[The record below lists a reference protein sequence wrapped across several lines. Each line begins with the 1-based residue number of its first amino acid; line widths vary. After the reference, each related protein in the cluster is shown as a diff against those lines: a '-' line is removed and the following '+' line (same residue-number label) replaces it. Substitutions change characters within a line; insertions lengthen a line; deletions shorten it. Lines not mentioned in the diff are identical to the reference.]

1 MEKNEIPKINNNIKP
16 ISMYDEMSSSYLSY
30 AMSVIVSRALP
41 DIRDGLKPVHRRI
54 IYAMHKGGFDWSK
67 QFRKSAR
74 IVGDVIG
81 KYHPHGDQA
90 VYDALV
96 RMVQEFSMS
105 LPLVDGQGN
114 FGSIDGDPP
123 AAMRYTE
130 TKLAK
135 VSQFLID
142 DIEKNTV
149 SFKSNYDETEQE
161 PIVLP
166 AQYPNLLVNGAGGIA
181 VGMATSIPPHNLGEV
196 VDGTLA
202 LIKNK
207 DIKINELMKHIP
219 GPDFPTGG
227 LIIGK
232 DIIKQGYKT
241 GRGSFKIR
249 GEISVENLKNG
260 KDRLVVSSIP
270 YQINKSNLNER
281 IAELVR
287 DKKIEGISDIRDES
301 NSEGIRVSID
311 LRRNV
316 EPETV
321 KRQLYKYTSI
331 ESSFGFNSLAIVDQK
346 PKTCNLKDFLENFLK
361 FREDVVIKR
370 TKFDL
375 KKAEERVHILLGLSV
390 SVENIDKVI
399 KIIRSSKNPDEA
411 KNSLLKTTWKINKS
425 SKLIKLVDSKNYKG
439 KYVLSNDQVISIL
452 ELRLQKLTA
461 IGINEIEVE
470 IKKLAEEIS
479 KYKKIINSKN
489 ELLRVISSDLQ
500 MIKDKFSV
508 PRRTKI
514 IDAILNYDIEETIQK
529 ESVIITITLQGY
541 IKRGALSG
549 VKQQKRGGKGK
560 TGIKTREEDSVVQTL
575 SVDTHT
581 SLLFFSTEGLAYKV
595 KAWKI
600 PEGSAS
606 SKGKSLFNILPLK
619 NHQSISSIMPF
630 PDEDVDKKNMHI
642 IFATSKGKIRK
653 NNLED
658 FSSINASGKIAMKL
672 DSDDKIIGV
681 KICTDDQDIML
692 NTKFGKCIRFESKKL
707 RVFKGRSSK
716 GIRGINLS
724 EQDTIVSLSIID
736 KDDIKK
742 NKSKTRDEKSEV
754 KAKEK
759 YILSITENGY
769 GKRTSHYDFRVT
781 NRGGKGIIGIVN
793 SPRNGNVSSSFPVFE
808 GDQILIS
815 TNKGRVIRTAV
826 TEIRIAGRNTQGFS
840 LAMILGVIFGTYS
853 SIYIANP
860 ILVALKVSQ
869 RTIVKEE
876 KD

>member
-1 MEKNEIPKINNNIKP
+1 MEKNEISKDINIKP

-30 AMSVIVSRALP
+30 AMSVIISRALP
-41 DIRDGLKPVHRRI
+41 DVRDGLKPVHRRI
-54 IYAMHKGGFDWSK
+54 LYAMHKGGFDWSK

-96 RMVQEFSMS
+96 RMVQDFSMS
-105 LPLVDGQGN
+105 LPLIDGQGN

-130 TKLAK
+130 TRLAK
-135 VSQFLID
+135 ISQYLLD

-161 PIVLP
+161 PDVLP

-196 VDGTLA
+196 IDGTLA

-207 DIKINELMKHIP
+207 DIKLNELMKHIP

-227 LIIGK
+227 IIIGK
-232 DIIKQGYKT
+232 DIIKAGYKS

-249 GEISVENLKNG
+249 GDVKIEQQKNG
-260 KDRLVVSSIP
+260 RERLVITSIP
-270 YQINKSNLNER
+270 YQVNKSVLNER

-287 DKKIEGISDIRDES
+287 DKKIEGIRDIRDES
-301 NSEGIRVSID
+301 NREGIRVAID
-311 LRRNV
+311 LRSGV
-316 EPETV
+316 EPETI

-331 ESSFGFNSLAIVDQK
+331 ESSFGFNTLAIVDSK

-361 FREDVVIKR
+361 FREDVVIKK

-375 KKAEERVHILLGLSV
+375 KKAEDRVHILIGLSV

-399 KIIRSSKNPDEA
+399 KIIRQSKNPDEA
-411 KNSLLKTTWKINKS
+411 KNSLLKTKWKINKS
-425 SKLIKLVDSKNYKG
+425 EKLIKLVDNKNYKG
-439 KYVLSNDQVISIL
+439 AYSLSIEQVVSIL

-461 IGINEIEVE
+461 LGINEIEVE
-470 IKKLAEEIS
+470 IKKLAELITQ
-479 KYKKIINSKN
+479 YKKIINSKA
-489 ELLRVISSDLQ
+489 ELLKVISSDLQ
-500 MIKDKFSV
+500 QIKEKFAE
-508 PRRTKI
+508 PRRTQI
-514 IDAILNYDIEETIQK
+514 IDAVLNYDIEETIQK

-541 IKRGALSG
+541 IKRGALSN

-560 TGIKTREEDSVVQTL
+560 TGIKTRDEDSVVQTL
-575 SVDTHT
+575 SVNTHT
-581 SLLFFSTEGLAYKV
+581 SVLFFSTEGLAYKI

-630 PDEDVDKKNMHI
+630 PDENVDTKGMHI
-642 IFATSKGKIRK
+642 IFATAKGKVRK

-658 FSSINASGKIAMKL
+658 FTSINQSGKIAMKL

-681 KICTDDQDIML
+681 KICKDDQDIIL
-692 NTKFGKCIRFESKKL
+692 STNFGKCIRFESKKL

-716 GIRGINLS
+716 GIRGINLADKDS
-724 EQDTIVSLSIID
+724 IVSLSIINHD
-736 KDDIKK
+736 QKISKKSTKDA
-742 NKSKTRDEKSEV
+742 KSEHN
-754 KAKEK
+754 AKEK
-759 YILSITENGY
+759 FILSITENGY

-793 SPRNGNVSSSFPVFE
+793 SSRNGNVSSSFPVFE

-826 TEIRIAGRNTQGFS
+826 KEIRVAGRNTQGVRIIKLS
-840 LAMILGVIFGTYS
+840 GDE
-853 SIYIANP
+853 
-860 ILVALKVSQ
+860 KVVSA
-869 RTIVKEE
+869 IKL
-876 KD
+876 DDNLI

>member
-1 MEKNEIPKINNNIKP
+1 MQKEQISKDNNIKP

-30 AMSVIVSRALP
+30 AMSVIISRALP

-54 IYAMHKGGFDWSK
+54 LYAMHKGGFDWSK

-96 RMVQEFSMS
+96 RMVQDFSMS
-105 LPLVDGQGN
+105 LPLIDGQGN

-130 TKLAK
+130 TRLAK
-135 VSQFLID
+135 VAQYLID
-142 DIEKNTV
+142 DIEKETV
-149 SFKSNYDETEQE
+149 SFKSNYDETEFE
-161 PIVLP
+161 PNVLP

-196 VDGTLA
+196 IDGTLA

-207 DIKINELMKHIP
+207 DIKVNELMKLIP

-227 LIIGK
+227 VIIGK
-232 DIIKQGYKT
+232 DIIKQGYKI

-260 KDRLVVSSIP
+260 KDRLVITSIP
-270 YQINKSNLNER
+270 YQVNKSNLNER

-287 DKKIEGISDIRDES
+287 EKKIEGISDIRDES
-301 NSEGIRVSID
+301 NREGIRVAID
-311 LRRNV
+311 LRRSV

-331 ESSFGFNSLAIVDQK
+331 ESSFGFNSLAIVDNK
-346 PKTCNLKDFLENFLK
+346 PKTCSLKDFLENFLK
-361 FREDVVIKR
+361 FREDVVIKK

-375 KKAEERVHILLGLSV
+375 KKAEDRAHILVGLSV

-399 KIIRSSKNPDEA
+399 KIIRSSKNPDDA
-411 KNSLLKTTWKINKS
+411 KNSLLKTKWKISKS
-425 SKLIKLVDSKNYKG
+425 SKLIKLVDNKNYKG
-439 KYVLSNDQVISIL
+439 NYSLSSEQVISIL

-461 IGINEIEVE
+461 LGINEIEAE
-470 IKKLAEEIS
+470 LKKLADLIV

-489 ELLRVISSDLQ
+489 ELLKVISTDLQ
-500 MIKDKFSV
+500 TIKEKFSF

-514 IDAILNYDIEETIQK
+514 IDAILNYDIEETIHK

-541 IKRGALSG
+541 IKRGALSS

-560 TGIKTREEDSVVQTL
+560 AGIKTRDEDSVVQTL
-575 SVDTHT
+575 SVNTHT
-581 SLLFFSTEGLAYKV
+581 SVLFFSTQGLAYKI

-600 PEGSAS
+600 PEGSSA

-630 PDEDVDKKNMHI
+630 PDDNVDKTNMHI

-658 FSSINASGKIAMKL
+658 FSSINSSGKIAMKL
-672 DSDDKIIGV
+672 DNDDKIIGV
-681 KICTDDQDIML
+681 KICKDDQDIIL
-692 NTKFGKCIRFESKKL
+692 NTKLGKCIRFESKKL

-716 GIRGINLS
+716 GIRGINLAEKDS
-724 EQDTIVSLSIID
+724 IVSLSIID
-736 KDDIKK
+736 HDQKNNKK
-742 NKSKTRDEKSEV
+742 NKDAKSEHQ
-754 KAKEK
+754 AKEK
-759 YILSITENGY
+759 FILSITENGY

-793 SPRNGNVSSSFPVFE
+793 SSRNGDVSSSFPVFE

-815 TNKGRVIRTAV
+815 TNKGRVIRTSV
-826 TEIRIAGRNTQGFS
+826 KEIRVAGRNTQGVRIIK
-840 LAMILGVIFGTYS
+840 LTGDE
-853 SIYIANP
+853 
-860 ILVALKVSQ
+860 KVVSA
-869 RTIVKEE
+869 IKL
-876 KD
+876 DDNLI

>member
-1 MEKNEIPKINNNIKP
+1 MEKSEISKINNNIKP

-105 LPLVDGQGN
+105 VPLIDGQGN

-375 KKAEERVHILLGLSV
+375 KKAEDRVHILLGLSV
-390 SVENIDKVI
+390 SVENIDRVI
-399 KIIRSSKNPDEA
+399 KIIRSSKNPEEA
-411 KNSLLKTTWKINKS
+411 KNSLLKTTWKINQA

-439 KYVLSNDQVISIL
+439 KYVLSIDQVTSIL

-461 IGINEIEVE
+461 IGINEIEIE
-470 IKKLAEEIS
+470 IKKLATEIS
-479 KYKKIINSKN
+479 KYKKIINSKT
-489 ELLRVISSDLQ
+489 ELLNVISNDLQ

-514 IDAILNYDIEETIQK
+514 IDAVLNYDIEETIQK

-672 DSDDKIIGV
+672 DSDDKIVGV

-707 RVFKGRSSK
+707 RLFKGRSSK

-724 EQDTIVSLSIID
+724 EKDTIVSLSIID

-742 NKSKTRDEKSEV
+742 GKSKTKDEKSEV

-759 YILSITENGY
+759 FILSITENGY

-826 TEIRIAGRNTQGFS
+826 TEIRIAGRNTQGVRIIK
-840 LAMILGVIFGTYS
+840 LTGDEKVVS
-853 SIYIANP
+853 SIKLDDN
-860 ILVALKVSQ
+860 LV
-869 RTIVKEE
+869 
-876 KD
+876 